1 MSKKIVVITG
11 SPRKNGNSFAM
22 TDAFIKAAEAKGHT
36 VTRFDAAFKT
46 VGGCHACETC
56 FKTGKACSFDD
67 DFNAVAP
74 AILEADAV
82 VFTMPVYWYSI
93 PAQIKGAIDRLFSF
107 VVGGKDIAGKE
118 CALIACCEEDDM
130 SVMDGVRIPLERSAA
145 LLKWHMVGEVLV
157 PGVLNVGD
165 IEKTDGCKRA
175 ADLADQL

>member
-22 TDAFIKAAEAKGHT
+22 TNAFIQAAEAKGHQ
-36 VTRFDAAFKT
+36 VTRFDAAMQN

-67 DFNAVAP
+67 DFNAIAP

-93 PAQIKGAIDRLFSF
+93 PAQIKGIIDKLFSF
-107 VVGGKDIAGKE
+107 VVGGKDITGKA
-118 CALIACCEEDDM
+118 CALIACCEEDDL
-130 SVMDGVRIPLERSAA
+130 SVLDGVRIPLERSAA
-145 LLKWHMVGEVLV
+145 LIKWHMVGEVLV
-157 PGVLNVGD
+157 PGVLNAGD
-165 IEKTDGCKRA
+165 IEKTDGCAQA
-175 ADLADQL
+175 AALAEKI